1 MEADVSALGE
11 SGAGPSSRTGGVG
24 VGWGW
29 VRQALGCGR
38 NFTFFPKQQQ
48 LLYILGL
55 GGQW

>member
-1 MEADVSALGE
+1 MGL
-11 SGAGPSSRTGGVG
+11 
-24 VGWGW
+24 GW